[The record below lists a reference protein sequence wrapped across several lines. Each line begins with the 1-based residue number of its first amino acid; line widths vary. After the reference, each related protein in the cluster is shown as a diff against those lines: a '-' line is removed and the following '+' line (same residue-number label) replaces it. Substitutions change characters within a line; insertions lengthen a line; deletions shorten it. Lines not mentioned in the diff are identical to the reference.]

1 MDDTVD
7 WSNLPVELWP
17 LIGEK
22 LKLRIES
29 LRFRS
34 VCHSWR
40 SCLPRFHPSLPPKF
54 PLPLSDGPTSFLS
67 QNTVYLLQSPS
78 TSSLAAPSSGGWLV
92 KVEECDVRMLLR
104 NPITSRRIRYSNDSS
119 LSPECFNLLEFKM
132 IELGKSYFLRFIRG
146 SGSVDVLKK
155 VILMPPEIVDCA
167 ILVICDKG
175 NLGFAKSGDEKLT
188 KFSNIGGFVFDD
200 VFVYKGQPYVVDSL
214 GCVFRIDVSSKVMV
228 KISSELVGLGGRKHL
243 VESCG
248 ELYVVDRYFD
258 QEQNKQE
265 ATGLELDFSIWGFRR
280 RGRYRRYHSGEPKV
294 VDFKVYKLELL
305 DGELGR
311 WVEVESLG
319 GQAFFLAIDCSFSV
333 LAEELAGCKG
343 NCIYFSDENDVNL
356 ALREVTRPESFVFN
370 LEDHSIQKLGSSPGG
385 SGSQIYWPPP
395 IELGSMCSYSLD

>member
-1 MDDTVD
+1 MDITVD

-54 PLPLSDGPTSFLS
+54 PLPFSDGPTSFLS
-67 QNTVYLLQSPS
+67 QNTVYLLQTPS
-78 TSSLAAPSSGGWLV
+78 TSSLAPPSSGGWLV
-92 KVEECDVRMLLR
+92 KVEECDRMLIR

-119 LSPECFNLLEFKM
+119 SSPECFNLLDFKM
-132 IELGKSYFLRFIRG
+132 IELGKSYFLRYIQG
-146 SGSVDVLKK
+146 SGSVCGLKK
-155 VILMPPEIVDCA
+155 VILLPAEIVDCA
-167 ILVICDKG
+167 ILVISDKG

-188 KFSNIGGFVFDD
+188 RFSNGGFVFDD
-200 VFVYKGQPYVVDSL
+200 VIVYKDQPYVVDSL
-214 GCVFRIDVSSKVMV
+214 GCVFRIDVSSEAMV
-228 KISSELVGLGGRKHL
+228 KISSKVVGFGGRKHL

-265 ATGLELDFSIWGFRR
+265 GTGVELDFSLFVLWR
-280 RGRYRRYHSGEPKV
+280 RGRHQRYQSGELKV

-311 WVEVESLG
+311 WVEVKSLG
-319 GQAFFLAIDCSFSV
+319 DRAFFLAMDCCFSV
-333 LAEELAGCKG
+333 SAQELAGCKG
-343 NCIYFSDENDVNL
+343 NCIYFSDESNVNL
-356 ALREVTRPESFVFN
+356 SLREVTRPESFLFN

-385 SGSQIYWPPP
+385 SQIFWPPP
-395 IELGSMCSYSLD
+395 IELGSTCSYSLD

>member
-54 PLPLSDGPTSFLS
+54 PLPSSNGPTSFLS

-78 TSSLAAPSSGGWLV
+78 TSSRAAPSSSGGWLV
-92 KVEECDVRMLLR
+92 KVEECDRMLLR
-104 NPITSRRIRYSNDSS
+104 NPITSRRIRYSKDSS
-119 LSPECFNLLEFKM
+119 TLSPECFNLLEFKM

-175 NLGFAKSGDEKLT
+175 NLGFAKMVSGDEKLT
-188 KFSNIGGFVFDD
+188 RFCNGGSVFDD
-200 VFVYKGQPYVVDSL
+200 VIVYKGQPYVVDSL
-214 GCVFRIDVSSKVMV
+214 GCVFRIDVSSEAMV
-228 KISSELVGLGGRKHL
+228 KISSKVVGFGGRKHL

-258 QEQNKQE
+258 QEQNKQQG
-265 ATGLELDFSIWGFRR
+265 TGVELDPSVFVLW
-280 RGRYRRYHSGEPKV
+280 RRYHSGELKV

-311 WVEVESLG
+311 WVEVKSLG
-319 GQAFFLAIDCSFSV
+319 DRAFFLAVDCSFSV
-333 LAEELAGCKG
+333 LAQDLAGYKG
-343 NCIYFSDENDVNL
+343 NCIYFSNENNVNL
-356 ALREVTRPESFVFN
+356 ALREVTRPQSFVFN

-385 SGSQIYWPPP
+385 SQIFWPPP
-395 IELGSMCSYSLD
+395 IELGSTCSYSLD